1 LIISEENR
9 GKQRTNNEQTM
20 DKRKFNGA
28 KVGEN
33 RNAGRKPKATEIELI
48 ESLSPLD
55 TIAFKQLEKGV
66 KEGSFQFIK
75 LFMEYRFGK
84 PKNHEEN
91 AKETDHKHFIIEV
104 TTPEQRELNN

>member
-1 LIISEENR
+1 
-9 GKQRTNNEQTM
+9 M

-28 KVGEN
+28 KIGEN

-48 ESLSPLD
+48 EMLSPID
-55 TIAFKQLEKGV
+55 AIAFKQLEKGV

-84 PKNHEEN
+84 PKNN
-91 AKETDHKHFIIEV
+91 DDSYKETDYRPFIIEV
-104 TTPEQRELNN
+104 TAPDKKELNN